1 MTRNDKSS
9 LYWTGSALAVVIALA
24 VVMWAIGAYDMNGT
38 LATIE

>member
-24 VVMWAIGAYDMNGT
+24 VIMWALGAYDMNGT
-38 LATIE
+38 LSTIE